1 MSTEQQAG
9 TGSGGKSGSQQQQ
22 QQQQSKQPQKKKED
36 ILPPTILRSDMSQE
50 MQENVVEAAKDALV
64 SHVLEKDQATAI
76 KKKMESD
83 HGGIWHCIA
92 GTSYGVSVTNQTHYI
107 CFFKLAWKGEKPTS
121 IVAFQS
127 LDEETYA
134 VENEPK
140 EEDEDQKGEEDEEDE
155 DEQGD

>member
-1 MSTEQQAG
+1 MSTEQQVG
-9 TGSGGKSGSQQQQ
+9 TGSGGKSGTQQQQ
-22 QQQQSKQPQKKKED
+22 QQTKQPQKKKED

-50 MQENVVEAAKDALV
+50 MQTNVIEAAKEALV

-76 KKKMESD
+76 KKKMESL

-107 CFFKLAWKGEKPTS
+107 CFFKLAWKGEKPTY

-140 EEDEDQKGEEDEEDE
+140 EEDEDQKDEEDE
-155 DEQGD
+155 DDEEDQD